1 MRVAG
6 TGLGFGEDQQ
16 MLKLFIL
23 VQLAFLI
30 WGKPLLLP
38 LADKLP
44 YPSPRGFGGLKGDQ
58 SLGGNL
64 ASEKLNHFVGSAHEA
79 MIPSAAGTQDA
90 IPPWPAGGCGVWSPA
105 FRRPVEETRARF
117 GGLPASPPK
126 GGTPNLVLAER
137 ERQWDGH

>member
-1 MRVAG
+1 MGDRKMGKFVRGSGGIMVQNHGRRKKLRDANSSVSGIRQYSQRKPAREATSRRRAGLIRSAMRVAG

-44 YPSPRGFGGLKGDQ
+44 YPSPRGFG
-58 SLGGNL
+58 
-64 ASEKLNHFVGSAHEA
+64 
-79 MIPSAAGTQDA
+79 
-90 IPPWPAGGCGVWSPA
+90 
-105 FRRPVEETRARF
+105 
-117 GGLPASPPK
+117 
-126 GGTPNLVLAER
+126 
-137 ERQWDGH
+137 